1 MAITEITGEKGD
13 GEHGAGWTLELPWLL
28 HVGTKP
34 ASLPGVPALE
44 VRFQQL
50 LPQRGQEG
58 DGQPVQPRALGSTL
72 PSYATC
78 LWWDGASPGS
88 SLGLRFPICEAQG
101 LFAAL
106 RRIWESCCL

>member
-1 MAITEITGEKGD
+1 MEITGEKGD

-28 HVGTKP
+28 HVGTVP
-34 ASLPGVPALE
+34 ALLPGVPALE

-58 DGQPVQPRALGSTL
+58 DGRPGQPRALGSTL
-72 PSYATC
+72 SSYATC
-78 LWWDGASPGS
+78 LPWAGASHGS
-88 SLGLRFPICEAQG
+88 SLRLRFPICDTQG

-106 RRIWESCCL
+106 QRVWESCRL